1 MSILITGHTGFKGF
15 TLGALLSSRGL
26 KVHGFSDAFRPNSLY
41 GRALKEDK
49 IFESE
54 FVGKIESFNEID
66 DCLALLQPK
75 VIFHLAAQ
83 PIVSLASENPMTAF
97 QTNTIGTGNLLES
110 CRKRQLKTRIVIITT
125 DKVYADH
132 GNLPH
137 KEEDHLSSKEPY
149 GASKVGAELIS
160 ESFRVIPNCEN
171 MQWATARAG
180 NIVGFGD
187 DGVNRL
193 LPDLLTAK
201 LDNKVPKLRSPGAT
215 RPWTYILDALM
226 GYIELSNYLKSPLG
240 AKSFNFGPSTTES
253 VTVLEIARMVLGPN
267 ISSELG
273 AENFFEQEN
282 LLLDSTMAKS
292 ILNWN
297 PLFDSREAIME
308 TIAVSSL
315 HNSLESSVIQTLN
328 FGFDRYFDKAD
339 NDKIKMVNQ
348 FDGLRV

>member
-15 TLGALLSSRGL
+15 TLGALLSSRNL
-26 KVHGFSDAFRPNSLY
+26 KVHGFSDTFRPNSLY
-41 GRALKEDK
+41 GRALKEGL

-54 FVGKIESFNEID
+54 FIGKIESFNEID
-66 DCLALLQPK
+66 ECLTALRPK

-83 PIVSLASENPMTAF
+83 PIVSLASEYPLATF
-97 QTNTIGTGNLLES
+97 HTNTIGTGNLLES
-110 CRKRQLKTRIVIITT
+110 CRKRRLSTRIVIITT

-149 GASKVGAELIS
+149 GASKVGAELIA
-160 ESFRVIPNCEN
+160 ESYRVIPNCEN

-187 DGVNRL
+187 DGANRL

-201 LDNKVPKLRSPGAT
+201 LNNKVPKLRNPSAT

-226 GYIELSNYLKSPLG
+226 GYIELSNYLRSPSETR
-240 AKSFNFGPSTTES
+240 SFNFGPSTTES
-253 VTVLEIARMVLGPN
+253 VTVSEVANMVLGSN
-267 ISSELG
+267 NSLELG
-273 AENFFEQEN
+273 TENFFEQEN

-292 ILNWN
+292 ILKWN
-297 PLFDSREAIME
+297 PLFDSRGAIME
-308 TIAVSSL
+308 TI
-315 HNSLESSVIQTLN
+315 N
-328 FGFDRYFDKAD
+328 FGCDRYFDRANKG
-339 NDKIKMVNQ
+339 KTEMVDQ
-348 FDGLRV
+348 FDGLRVESV